1 MEVGPSAAPMIP
13 IDAASLS
20 SNPISDATQIAKKM
34 PNCAAAPNKNMIG
47 CDRSGPKS
55 IIAPIPIKSRIG
67 SASDALIVVSNSH
80 CIIPCVSPMPSV
92 TWLMTPDNGRFTMIA
107 PNPIGRSSAGSYSFL
122 TASQIKSP
130 PIRYITNCCGVIAMT
145 PSHKNS
151 MLFLLLILFSFINIL
166 FLGAPC
172 QDTPALAAVL
182 LRARHTSMRVFLFH
196 RTLFPNKT
204 KKTFSIRFIHIC

>member
-1 MEVGPSAAPMIP
+1 MIWETRMEVGPSAAPMIP

-20 SNPISDATQIAKKM
+20 SNPISDATQIAKKI

-166 FLGAPC
+166 FPGAPC

-182 LRARHTSMRVFLFH
+182 LRARHTSM
-196 RTLFPNKT
+196 
-204 KKTFSIRFIHIC
+204 

>member
-20 SNPISDATQIAKKM
+20 SNPISDAAQIAKKM

-107 PNPIGRSSAGSYSFL
+107 PNPIGRSSAS
-122 TASQIKSP
+122 
-130 PIRYITNCCGVIAMT
+130 V
-145 PSHKNS
+145 
-151 MLFLLLILFSFINIL
+151 
-166 FLGAPC
+166 
-172 QDTPALAAVL
+172 
-182 LRARHTSMRVFLFH
+182 
-196 RTLFPNKT
+196 
-204 KKTFSIRFIHIC
+204 